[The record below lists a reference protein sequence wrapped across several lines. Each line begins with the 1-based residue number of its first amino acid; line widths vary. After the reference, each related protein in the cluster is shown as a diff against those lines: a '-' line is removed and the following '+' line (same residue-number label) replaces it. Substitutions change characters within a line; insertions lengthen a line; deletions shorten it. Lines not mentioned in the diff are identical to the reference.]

1 MATDI
6 EFSSCSSSI
15 VDSGFESVT
24 KSTPRPPP
32 RKKRIKKCEI
42 SNNRNEKKEKT
53 WSSIFSH
60 HINKFSSLIEKVIF
74 FPSLF
79 ANFRLQ

>member
-6 EFSSCSSSI
+6 EFSSCSSI
-15 VDSGFESVT
+15 VDSGFESAT
-24 KSTPRPPP
+24 LSTTPRPPP

-42 SNNRNEKKEKT
+42 SNEKKEKT

-60 HINKFSSLIEKVIF
+60 HINKFSNFIEKVI
-74 FPSLF
+74 
-79 ANFRLQ
+79 